1 MTALPPA
8 SRAPEPGRHL
18 ALVGPT
24 ASAKIAV
31 AIALATARNAAGLPT
46 EIVSCDSMQVYRGMD
61 IGTAKPTAAEQ
72 ALVRHHLIDTHEVT
86 ESVDVAWYQAAARAA
101 IADVHD
107 RGAIALLTG
116 GSGLY
121 VQAVL
126 DDLHFPGTDRQLRER
141 LEAELAERG
150 PDALHD
156 RLAAVDPDAAASIL
170 PSNGRRIVRALEVNE
185 LTGAPFQATMVDT
198 RPWVDS
204 IRIGWD
210 PGQAVVDAAISTR
223 VESMWEVGFVAEVE
237 ALRPA
242 LTSARTASRAV
253 GYRQILEAMVS
264 GTDPD
269 AAKAPT
275 VAATR
280 RLARRQRTWFRR
292 DPRVH
297 WMDTPSQIAQ
307 ILGTLGT

>member
-1 MTALPPA
+1 VSNAHGQVVALI
-8 SRAPEPGRHL
+8 
-18 ALVGPT
+18 GPT
-24 ASAKIAV
+24 AAGKS
-31 AIALATARNAAGLPT
+31 ALAMELSSQYGMEIINADAFCL
-46 EIVSCDSMQVYRGMD
+46 YRGMD
-61 IGTAKPTAAEQ
+61 IGTAKPSASDREQ
-72 ALVRHHLIDTHEVT
+72 VRHHLIDTHEIT
-86 ESVDVAWYQAAARAA
+86 ESVDVAWYQTAARAA

-150 PDALHD
+150 PGALHA
-156 RLAAVDPDAAASIL
+156 RLAAVDPAAAGSIL

-185 LTGAPFQATMVDT
+185 LTGAPFRATMSDT
-198 RPWVDS
+198 RPWVEA

-210 PGQAVVDAAISTR
+210 PGRDAVDGAISTR
-223 VESMWEVGFVAEVE
+223 VDSMWEAGFVDEVE
-237 ALRPA
+237 TLRPA
-242 LTSARTASRAV
+242 LESARTASRAV
-253 GYRQILEAMVS
+253 GYRQILDAMVS
-264 GTDPD
+264 GTDPEV
-269 AAKAPT
+269 ARAPT

-292 DPRVH
+292 DPRVQ
-297 WMDTPSQIAQ
+297 WVDTPSQIAQ